1 MLTDDLSPYNNLRKC
16 VGSISQL
23 IIHTHVLQAV
33 QNPPDIFL
41 TQTYNQIQIK
51 AYICAK
57 N

>member
-1 MLTDDLSPYNNLRKC
+1 MLTDYLSPYNNLRKC

-41 TQTYNQIQIK
+41 TQAYNQIQIK
-51 AYICAK
+51 SYICAK

>member
-33 QNPPDIFL
+33 QNSPDIFL
-41 TQTYNQIQIK
+41 TRAYNQIHIK
-51 AYICAK
+51 SYICAK

>member
-1 MLTDDLSPYNNLRKC
+1 MLTDDLSPHNNLRKC

-33 QNPPDIFL
+33 QNSPDIFL
-41 TQTYNQIQIK
+41 TQPYNQIQIK
-51 AYICAK
+51 SYICAK

>member
-1 MLTDDLSPYNNLRKC
+1 MLTDYLSPYNNLRKC

-33 QNPPDIFL
+33 RNPPGIYL
-41 TQTYNQIQIK
+41 TQAYNQIQIK
-51 AYICAK
+51 SYICAK